1 MNDGRYSVFVILYI
15 SHSVLVSIQE
25 PKMSEYRILLT
36 GPLGIA
42 IGHPTSL
49 NIVGIQAI
57 NILK

>member
-42 IGHPTSL
+42 I
-49 NIVGIQAI
+49 VGIQAI